1 MIYGRLDVGVQ
12 RWMVDHDW
20 TEFTPIQEAAIPTM
34 LDGNGALL
42 IAPTATGKTEAAFLP
57 ILSEIQRLK
66 LRPISLLY
74 ISPLRALVNDQT
86 RRARSLLEECGLRVG
101 WWHSDLPAR
110 DRKKLLAYVPDALF
124 TTPESIEVILSS
136 DAYGHG
142 ALLGDVR
149 YVVIDEIHAF
159 ATDDRGA
166 QLMSL
171 LARIEA
177 HKRTPLVRVALSATV
192 NNPDAV
198 ASWMASDR
206 KDSPQIN
213 VVKDLSVRTR
223 RLAVGGLGLS
233 DEDSAGTQTRKAV
246 QVIRKH
252 SEGLR
257 TIVFVNSRKDA
268 EAITLALR
276 EAGVLARVH
285 HGSIHREERQRVEE
299 SFRQEDES
307 IIVATSTLEL
317 GIDIGDMDLVMQ
329 IGVPYSALSLLQRI
343 GRSGRRAG
351 REAVGVVYAIQ
362 DQDLP
367 TCLAGADLA
376 LRGDVEDVHPQTA
389 ALQVLFHQIIQL
401 AREKDRTSLDE
412 IRELVH
418 SSGSFRELDSLEV
431 NDLVDEML
439 SMRFLETERGW
450 IRVGYE
456 TERRFGALNYRDFYA
471 VFEADVEW
479 TVRTHSEVIGTID
492 RRYPISRDRENLL
505 VLGGRPWRVVQIDE
519 TRLVLVVTPAQHA
532 LVPKWHNVGLGPS
545 YEVMRR
551 TYEILCGRS
560 SALETP
566 ALAPRLLSA
575 RETAARKHWRADQ
588 IPIEIDP
595 SGVRLL
601 TYYGSAINQYLAL
614 LLRASNGIDRTTATP
629 QFVAVNGLPCE
640 RAKEEFGA
648 IMGSAKLRQE
658 RLSLALTI
666 VHDVRVGRFWEAFG
680 NKTKG
685 HVLRHFFGSVEQAMA
700 RAECEF
706 RDQFVG
712 P

>member
-1 MIYGRLDVGVQ
+1 
-12 RWMVDHDW
+12 MVDHDW

-42 IAPTATGKTEAAFLP
+42 IAPTAAGKTEAAFLP

-142 ALLGDVR
+142 VLLGDVR

-206 KDSPQIN
+206 QDSPRIN
-213 VVKDLSVRTR
+213 VVKDLSARTR

-276 EAGVLARVH
+276 EAGALARVH

-456 TERRFGALNYRDFYA
+456 TERRFGALIIGISTRYSKLMWNGRYG
-471 VFEADVEW
+471 
-479 TVRTHSEVIGTID
+479 RT
-492 RRYPISRDRENLL
+492 
-505 VLGGRPWRVVQIDE
+505 
-519 TRLVLVVTPAQHA
+519 
-532 LVPKWHNVGLGPS
+532 PK
-545 YEVMRR
+545 
-551 TYEILCGRS
+551 
-560 SALETP
+560 
-566 ALAPRLLSA
+566 
-575 RETAARKHWRADQ
+575 
-588 IPIEIDP
+588 
-595 SGVRLL
+595 
-601 TYYGSAINQYLAL
+601 
-614 LLRASNGIDRTTATP
+614 
-629 QFVAVNGLPCE
+629 
-640 RAKEEFGA
+640 
-648 IMGSAKLRQE
+648 
-658 RLSLALTI
+658 
-666 VHDVRVGRFWEAFG
+666 
-680 NKTKG
+680 
-685 HVLRHFFGSVEQAMA
+685 
-700 RAECEF
+700 
-706 RDQFVG
+706 
-712 P
+712 